1 MTLFLAIVTVACWG
15 SWLAPTQNVRMP
27 SQYIK
32 TFYVSA
38 AFLALAL
45 IIALSQKSWNYTLF
59 SFFLPFAGG
68 VIWSISSVCAFVGTD
83 RLGLAKA
90 VGIWSPMN
98 IVVSIIWGAVLF
110 QELLNL
116 SRLNLYLMLMA
127 VAMMITGVLMIVFA
141 RGSGTRPDDPRRWLT
156 GIMGAVGAG
165 ILWGAY
171 FIPMKLTGTSA
182 WVSSFPFAVGMFV
195 AGCIM
200 ILLVKQ
206 PIRLEKT
213 GDYVRVF
220 GSGIIWGIG
229 NYTMLVLT
237 DLIGAGKGFSIA
249 QLAVVV
255 NALAGIYILKD
266 PRLKTRAATLT
277 LVGCVLAMVGG
288 IVLGNLK

>member
-1 MTLFLAIVTVACWG
+1 MTLFLAVITVACWG

-38 AFLALAL
+38 AFLVLAFV
-45 IIALSQKSWNYTLF
+45 IALTQNSWNYTLF
-59 SFFLPFAGG
+59 SFSLPFAGG
-68 VIWSISSVCAFVGTD
+68 IIWSISSVCAFVGTD

-116 SRLNLYLMLMA
+116 SRMNLYLMFLA
-127 VAMMITGVLMIVFA
+127 VAMMITGVLMIIFA
-141 RGSGTRPDDPRRWLT
+141 KGPGAQLEVSRRWVT
-156 GIMGAVGAG
+156 GIIGAVGAG
-165 ILWGAY
+165 ILWGTY

-182 WVSSFPFAVGMFV
+182 WVSSFPFAVGMFF
-195 AGCIM
+195 AGCVM
-200 ILLVKQ
+200 ILLVKH
-206 PIRLEKT
+206 PIRLENT

-237 DLIGAGKGFSIA
+237 DRIGAGKGFSIA

-266 PRLKTRAATLT
+266 PKPKTQAATFT

-288 IVLGNLK
+288 ILLGNLK